1 MFSDR
6 YRMEKNTTPDI
17 KRFELWMQR
26 MNELREQFDEVSWRP
41 SAQSFTVKDSYR
53 LTGVYE
59 IREGDEVIYIGGNPF
74 CSNVRDCLNA
84 HFSGNDG
91 LAIGS
96 YLTSAASNNWSKIF
110 VRWMPAKNPPEVV
123 YYLLQEHRMRHDCY
137 PRFNQVPRQ
146 N

>member
-1 MFSDR
+1 MNR
-6 YRMEKNTTPDI
+6 NVTPDA
-17 KRFELWMQR
+17 KSCELWTQR
-26 MNELREQFDEVSWRP
+26 MNQLRQQFDEVSWRP
-41 SAQSFTVKDSYR
+41 AVQSFSVKDSYR

-59 IREGDEVIYIGGNPF
+59 IRDEKEIIYIGGNPF

-91 LAIGS
+91 LAIGA
-96 YLTSAASNNWSKIF
+96 YLTGVASTSWSKIF

-123 YYLLQEHRMRHDCY
+123 YYLLQEHRMRHGCY

-146 N
+146 T

>member
-1 MFSDR
+1 MNR
-6 YRMEKNTTPDI
+6 NVTPDV
-17 KRFELWMQR
+17 KSFDLWMQR
-26 MNELREQFDEVSWRP
+26 MNQLRQEFDEIPWRP
-41 SAQSFTVKDSYR
+41 AAQSFTVKDSYR

-59 IREGDEVIYIGGNPF
+59 IKDENEIIYTGGNPF

-96 YLTSAASNNWSKIF
+96 YLTGAASKNWSKIF

-123 YYLLQEHRMRHDCY
+123 YFLLQEHRMRHGCY
-137 PRFNQVPRQ
+137 PRFNQAPRQ
-146 N
+146 T